1 MAVLRPMAL
10 ASSSETRR
18 KILANA
24 GIAFETI
31 KPLLDEE
38 KLKKKLTADG
48 MDGDALPLAL
58 AKAKACDVAENNP
71 GLLVIG
77 ADQILE
83 CEGRRFDKPRDVAEA
98 WRQLRDLSGKTH
110 SLISAVSIACDDQ
123 VIWTYSDRAFLSMR
137 ILSADF
143 MDFYLQTQG
152 EKHLCITGLYQ
163 LEGLGS
169 QLFLSVEGDFFT
181 TLGLPLF
188 PLLEFFRSQGILET

>member
-58 AKAKACDVAENNP
+58 AKAKACDVAANNP

-83 CEGRRFDKPRDVAEA
+83 CEGRRFDKPRDVTEA

-152 EKHLCITGLYQ
+152 EKNLCITGLYQ

>member
-1 MAVLRPMAL
+1 MAVSRPVVL
-10 ASSSETRR
+10 ASSSETKR

-24 GIAFETI
+24 GIAFETA
-31 KPLLDEE
+31 KPLLDEG

-48 MDGDALPLAL
+48 MDGGALPLAL
-58 AKAKACDVAENNP
+58 AKAKACDIAENNP

-77 ADQILE
+77 TDQILE
-83 CEGRRFDKPRDVAEA
+83 CEGRRFDKPQDLTEA
-98 WRQLRDLSGKTH
+98 WQQLGDLSGKTH
-110 SLISAVSIACDDQ
+110 SLISAVSIARDDQ

-152 EKHLCITGLYQ
+152 EKNLCVTGLYQ

-181 TLGLPLF
+181 ILGLPLF